1 MGWCRSRTAVAP
13 LWLVIFLNLRPAP
26 LRDSLGYQVLSPNLL
41 LPGFSDRYC
50 LVALDLPWQ
59 VSPPMDAGLGR
70 LSHHSGF
77 PAHFG
82 FLAGVASL
90 FSFADRPFGAIG

>member
-1 MGWCRSRTAVAP
+1 
-13 LWLVIFLNLRPAP
+13 
-26 LRDSLGYQVLSPNLL
+26 
-41 LPGFSDRYC
+41 
-50 LVALDLPWQ
+50 LDLPWQ